1 MSTRVLAAVI
11 ERDQETLI
19 CRRPNHK
26 RHGGLWEFPGGKV
39 EPGESDFLAVERE
52 LEEELKLVVTWV
64 GEVGFSIAD
73 PGSEFIIEFIAV
85 QVAGD
90 PQCLEH
96 SELAWVSDEELLDYD
111 LAPSDRKFAEYRL
124 REQKHL
130 PQEPEQ

>member
-11 ERDQETLI
+11 EKDQQTLH

-39 EPGESDFLAVERE
+39 ELGESDFLAVARE
-52 LEEELKLVVTWV
+52 LEEELNLVVTWV

-130 PQEPEQ
+130 PQEPGQ

>member
-11 ERDQETLI
+11 EKDQQTLL

-39 EPGESDFLAVERE
+39 ELGESDFLAVARE
-52 LEEELKLVVTWV
+52 LEEELKLVVTRV

-73 PGSEFIIEFIAV
+73 PGSEFVIEFIAV

-111 LAPSDRKFAEYRL
+111 LAPSDQKFAEYRL

-130 PQEPEQ
+130 PQEPGQ